1 MKKILSLALTLFII
15 AGLFSCLT
23 LVASAEQEVWESS
36 FDAKDFSGSTGRI
49 YSGLFLVQDGSTD
62 TFEIVSRRSFNLDDG
77 FSISANLKMSN
88 GTATYLGEHCS
99 IKIGN
104 VELRLVN
111 TKDVKEY
118 SAVVYVG
125 ETIIGS
131 ANLGESAEGKF
142 RLCMDEDEIW
152 VLINDSYL
160 TLTNTSGK
168 TGHYLVRPNSVDVK
182 NARLS
187 FKIMGNGSSSY
198 DRRFDKFLLVGGAAT
213 KYDNKDVYMRITSYE
228 AAENEFFSVP
238 ERSVIYTGDK
248 IKLDYNAWTKFT
260 WPNGTVQTEWN
271 MRADNGQKGQ
281 PQNGYMFSFT
291 EPGEHTFY
299 SSTFGYK
306 LATITVVDRF
316 YAPTSAQEEESTDT
330 KYPDGSSLPFTDK
343 LVKGDTADIYENPV
357 ENGTFF
363 TSDLWQAVPLISQEL
378 VDLGY
383 SGGEGC
389 QLINSVAYGNDGKL
403 AFLGT
408 DVGGLYKSVD
418 GGSNWYLST
427 VGFDANGATSIV
439 VDPKNN
445 NRVLCIGASSGYDET
460 NGIYLSTDAGETWN
474 YVYSVVQNSTGVVGY
489 HGDTRIQLA
498 YDISSYDASLGYCKV
513 VYWSREHNSGSS
525 DYNYPMLYK
534 STDGGYT
541 WNEIPNSS
549 AYAGGQIR
557 VSADTGW
564 VFVNTNSKIYRS
576 KDGGNSWKE
585 VLSDSVTGFDMVTTY
600 PSNLYA
606 TGSNGY
612 YVSTDY
618 GETWDCFKG
627 NRYEIN
633 GYTITLRVSPIDPN
647 NVIFQQFI
655 SDYNYIIYYSNDG
668 GYNWSTS
675 KFDYT
680 GNWTGTSG
688 ASISAFAWSPIHKNS
703 VMVSAWGGIYR
714 SINGGS
720 DFFWSN
726 AGFNS
731 ICGGGKI
738 NFNVNHPEMISI
750 ASQDF
755 NGGYSLDSGKTW
767 TYINWGNKNW
777 GGFTYGTYILNAN
790 TIITGV
796 ATAMYGNDTYI
807 KVTHDG
813 GKTIT
818 DTGIRIDGARIG
830 CGALNDDNI
839 AFLGEYRTTDG
850 GYTFTKMNGCSGVFT
865 IDLKTGRL
873 FGSNGNYVVTST
885 DNGATWTTVGNVSG
899 GISDI
904 AYSNEL
910 NTIYVVDGNNLY
922 TCKPDFSLT
931 SNSFN
936 RRGFGYY
943 SANSVAVDP
952 NNEEVVYIGCSSA
965 ASHNMKATWRSL
977 DGGNTW
983 TCLTRAAGDG
993 RECADGGKQPLSIRV
1008 SPVTGELFVLTGCR
1022 GVWKIAAPP
1031 QWYLDAQL
1039 PAPEA
1044 SSLFEL
1050 ISKDIA
1056 ANSKYTTADYSESDV
1071 TYIYTKQ
1078 DLWNVR
1084 NNLNGF
1090 YILANDIVFND
1101 SDFAPGGA
1109 FYNGGAKWSPYVK
1122 AYTSSNTAFRGIF
1135 YGNGY
1140 AIKNLQISD
1149 TSASYLSMFGRN
1161 DGLIMKV
1168 GFENCKLQTSSG
1180 TLYACLITAL
1190 NYGQIVNCYIKDGL
1204 VDSPSDK
1211 ASLVAGFGNV
1221 DTIIGCYVHGNIVN
1235 SPHAAPSAFLAWP
1248 GGADSV
1254 DPANLNYYLK
1264 TGAARAA
1271 GDYTTMAK
1279 ALTAK
1284 KMLYKS
1290 SYTNF
1295 DFENVWQNE
1304 DGVTMPTLRHLE
1316 FTTAESENWS
1326 VVLESDNPKLRI
1338 GKTIKTHVKL
1348 IDENG
1353 NEIEGDFHF
1362 YTTTPDV
1369 VSVSEN
1375 GDVTGLNG
1383 GTAYV
1388 YAAEYTTGQ
1397 IVRLTVAVTL
1407 TTIIGDANIDDT
1419 INSLDI
1425 LLVQQHILGYTELTG
1440 VSWHNC
1446 DIDGDLA
1453 LDAIDLSMLQMMILG
1468 LA

>member
-1 MKKILSLALTLFII
+1 MKRILSLALTLFIV

-23 LVASAEQEVWESS
+23 LIASAEQETWESE
-36 FDAKDFSGSTGRI
+36 FIADNFSGNTDRI
-49 YSGLFLVQDGSTD
+49 SDSNFLANDYSTD
-62 TFEIVSRRSFNLDDG
+62 TVEILSNRSFKLNDG
-77 FSISANLKMSN
+77 FSLSANLKMSN
-88 GTATYLGEHCS
+88 GTATYLGEHSS
-99 IKIGN
+99 IKVGN
-104 VELRLVN
+104 VELRIVN

-118 SAVVYVG
+118 SAAIYVG
-125 ETIIGS
+125 ETLIGTS
-131 ANLGESAEGKF
+131 VLGETADGKF
-142 RLCMDEDEIW
+142 RLCMDDDEIW
-152 VLINDSYL
+152 ALSDDSYITFTDL
-160 TLTNTSGK
+160 SGK
-168 TGHYLVRPNSVDVK
+168 SGHFLDRPASVDVS
-182 NARLS
+182 NAKIG
-187 FKIMGNGSSSY
+187 FKIMGNGSSAN
-198 DRRFDKFLLVGGAAT
+198 DRKFDKFLFVSGAAT
-213 KYDNKDVYMRITSYE
+213 KYNNKDVYLRITSYE
-228 AAENEFFSVP
+228 AAENEYFVVP
-238 ERSVIYTGDK
+238 DRTTIYTGDK

-260 WPNGTVQTEWN
+260 WPDGTIQTEWN
-271 MRADNGQKGQ
+271 MRADNGQRGQ
-281 PQNGYMFSFT
+281 PQNGYLFSFT
-291 EPGEHTFY
+291 EPGEHIIY

-306 LATITVVDRF
+306 MVTLNVVDRF
-316 YAPTSAQEEESTDT
+316 YAPTSAQEEESNDT
-330 KYPDGSSLPFTDK
+330 QYPDGSSLPFTDK
-343 LVKGDTADIYENPV
+343 LVEDDEADIYENPV

-363 TSDLWQAVPLISQEL
+363 TSDLWQAVPLISQKL

-445 NRVLCIGASSGYDET
+445 DRVLCIGASSGYDET

-474 YVYSVVQNSTGVVGY
+474 YVYSVVQNSTGLVGV
-489 HGDTRIQLA
+489 HGDNRIQLA
-498 YDISSYDASLGYCKV
+498 YDVSSYDASLGYCKV
-513 VYWSREHNSGSS
+513 VYWSRENNSSS
-525 DYNYPMLYK
+525 ENNYPMIYK

-541 WNEIPNSS
+541 WSEIAGS
-549 AYAGGQIR
+549 ADYAGGQIR

-564 VFVNTNSKIYRS
+564 VYVNTDNKIHRS
-576 KDGGNSWKE
+576 KDGGNSWE
-585 VLSDSVTGFDMVTTY
+585 TVLSEGISCFDMVTTN
-600 PSNLYA
+600 PSNIYA
-606 TGSNGY
+606 IGGNGY
-612 YVSTDY
+612 YISTDY
-618 GETWDCFKG
+618 GNTWDCFKG
-627 NRYEIN
+627 NRFDTN
-633 GYTITLRVSPIDPN
+633 GYTITLRVSPVDPN
-647 NVIFQQFI
+647 NVIFQQYI

-668 GYNWSTS
+668 GHNWSTTN
-675 KFDYT
+675 FDYT
-680 GNWTGTSG
+680 GLWTETTG
-688 ASISAFAWSPIHKNS
+688 ASVSAFAWSPVHKNS

-714 SINGGS
+714 SINGGAN
-720 DFFWSN
+720 FFWSN

-777 GGFTYGTYILNAN
+777 GGFTYGSYILNAN

-850 GYTFTKMNGCSGVFT
+850 GYTFTQMDGCTGVFT

-885 DNGATWTTVGNVSG
+885 DNGATWTTVGNVST
-899 GISDI
+899 GIDDI
-904 AYSNEL
+904 AYSNKS

-922 TCKPDFSLT
+922 ICKPDFSLT

-952 NNEEVVYIGCSSA
+952 NNEEVVYIGCSSV

-983 TCLTRAAGDG
+983 TCLTRAVGDG

-1078 DLWNVR
+1078 DLYDVR
-1084 NNLNGF
+1084 NDLDGF
-1090 YILANDIVFND
+1090 YILANDIVFSD

-1180 TLYACLITAL
+1180 TFYACLITAL

-1254 DPANLNYYLK
+1254 DPANLNYYLD

-1271 GDYTTMAK
+1271 GSYSSMAK
-1279 ALTAK
+1279 ALTANE
-1284 KMLYKS
+1284 MLYKS

-1338 GKTIKTHVKL
+1338 GKTIKTPVKL

-1388 YAAEYTTGQ
+1388 YAAEYTTGK

-1440 VSWHNC
+1440 TAWHNC
-1446 DIDGDLA
+1446 DVNNDMILDAADLA
-1453 LDAIDLSMLQMMILG
+1453 MLQMMIVG